1 MKFVII
7 AFLILAL
14 VCTIEIVRLVEI
26 ILAFID
32 GIRIELLEEEENAE
46 NRKD

>member
-14 VCTIEIVRLVEI
+14 VNTIEIVRLVEI

-32 GIRIELLEEEENAE
+32 GIRIELLEEENAE